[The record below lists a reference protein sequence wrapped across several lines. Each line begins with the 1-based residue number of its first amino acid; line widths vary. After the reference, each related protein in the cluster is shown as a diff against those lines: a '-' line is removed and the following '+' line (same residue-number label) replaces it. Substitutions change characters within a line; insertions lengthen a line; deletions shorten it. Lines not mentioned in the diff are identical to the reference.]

1 MKILTDRQEKVLEF
15 VTEYTKSHGYP
26 PTVREIG
33 EHFRILWAAARGHL
47 QALQKKGFIRL
58 IRSRSRGIEIPGL
71 RPADGIPVP
80 IAGTIR
86 AGEPILAREDAGSNI
101 MIDRGLFP
109 YPDAFS
115 LRITGDSMQDAGI
128 LEGDYVVIKPQ
139 NTIDSGEI
147 GVVLIEDEAT
157 VKRIFRKHGKIILKP
172 ENETMEPT
180 AHRPDDVAVIGKVVG
195 VIRKM

>member
-180 AHRPDDVAVIGKVVG
+180 VHRPDDVAVIGKVVG

>member
-1 MKILTDRQEKVLEF
+1 MKILTDRQKRVLEF

-33 EHFRILWAAARGHL
+33 KHFRILWAAARGHL
-47 QALQKKGFIRL
+47 QALEKKGFIRL

-71 RPADGIPVP
+71 RPAGGITVP
-80 IAGTIR
+80 IAGSIR
-86 AGEPILAREDAGSNI
+86 AGAPILAREDRDSNI
-101 MIDRGLFP
+101 MIDKELFP

-115 LRITGDSMQDAGI
+115 LRITGDSMRDAGI
-128 LEGDYVVIKPQ
+128 FEGDYVVVKPQ
-139 NTIDSGEI
+139 KAIDSGEI

-172 ENETMEPT
+172 ENKTMKPT
-180 AHRPDDVAVIGKVVG
+180 THRPDDVEVIGKVVG
-195 VIRKM
+195 VIRKI

>member
-1 MKILTDRQEKVLEF
+1 MNILTDRQEKVLEF